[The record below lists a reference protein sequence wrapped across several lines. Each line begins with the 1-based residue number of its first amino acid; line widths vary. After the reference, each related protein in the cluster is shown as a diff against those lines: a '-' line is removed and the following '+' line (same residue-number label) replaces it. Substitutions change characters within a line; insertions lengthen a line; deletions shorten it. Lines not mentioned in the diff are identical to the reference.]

1 MADPT
6 KTASCTVTVEA
17 LPETRPSAL
26 VYDTDSK
33 TYWSDF
39 STNAPESWTKASE
52 EAAGA
57 YMAGALHEG
66 ELLLHDG
73 KTMYGVDPTPLRS
86 LPMARSLPPGSGLT
100 PQPAR

>member
-1 MADPT
+1 MTSGTIKTLKVGTATITAASVADPT

-17 LPETRPSAL
+17 LPEIQASAL

-39 STNAPESWTKASE
+39 STNAPGELDE
-52 EAAGA
+52 GQRGAAGA

-73 KTMYGVDPTPLRS
+73 GTMYR
-86 LPMARSLPPGSGLT
+86 RGSRHL
-100 PQPAR
+100 